1 MKTSGAIMVSHN
13 MRELQEFCDAGL
25 VLENGRMYYFEDLQE
40 AIALHQAI
48 MERA

>member
-1 MKTSGAIMVSHN
+1 MK
-13 MRELQEFCDAGL
+13 ELQEFCDAGL

-48 MERA
+48 MEQ